1 MNPITDYRPFEPID
15 SSWPTDVQRRCAQI
29 NRAERRKLNRRKH
42 DNDTHHLPAIYRTV
56 KVKDDLH
63 HKLRLKAIEN
73 RMPLQLLIEEL
84 LESGLRK
91 ITEISC

>member
-15 SSWPTDVQRRCAQI
+15 SNWPTEVQRRCAQI
-29 NRAERRKLNRRKH
+29 NRAERRKLNRPKH
-42 DNDTHHLPAIYRTV
+42 DDTSHYLPAIYRTV

-63 HKLRLKAIEN
+63 HRLRLKAIED
-73 RMPLQLLIEEL
+73 RMPLQVLIEQL

-91 ITEISC
+91 ILEKS